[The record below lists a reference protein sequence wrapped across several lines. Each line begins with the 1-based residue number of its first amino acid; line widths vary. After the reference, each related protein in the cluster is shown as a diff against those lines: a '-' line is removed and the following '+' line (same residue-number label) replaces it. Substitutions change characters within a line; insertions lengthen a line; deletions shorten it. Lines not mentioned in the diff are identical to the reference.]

1 MVNLR
6 IPGPTAVP
14 VEVAQAGAAPMI
26 NHRGPEFAAMAART
40 TEGVK
45 KVYQTKNDVVT
56 LSASGTGAMEAAV
69 VNLMAPG
76 EEVLVVS
83 IGEFGDRFINL
94 VQIYGGKLNQLKFEP
109 GLAADV
115 NQIEDALKKNPAI
128 KTVFITHNETSTGV
142 TNPILPDLA
151 KVVHAQDRLLVVD
164 AISSLSSV
172 PVKTDEWDLDVV
184 LSGSQ
189 KGWMTAPGL
198 AFVSMNDRAWAKAA
212 ANPQPRFY
220 FDIKRHQDS
229 LKTGQTPWTPAV
241 SVWFQLDKSLE
252 LMLAE
257 GLDQIFARH
266 HRIATKVRNGARAMG
281 LKLLA
286 AEGVESDTVTAI
298 RVPEG
303 MNGDEIIK
311 TAMQEYDT
319 VFAGGQGGLKG
330 KIVRFG
336 HLGYM
341 TDADIDAGLDALKGS
356 LAKLGYKA

>member
-76 EEVLVVS
+76 EEVLVVT
-83 IGEFGDRFINL
+83 IGEFGDRFVNL
-94 VQIYGGKLNQLKFEP
+94 VQTYGGKATVLKFDP

-115 NQIEDALKKNPAI
+115 NQIEDALKKNSAI
-128 KTVFITHNETSTGV
+128 TTVFITHNETSTGV

-151 KVVHAQDRLLVVD
+151 KVVHAADRLLVVD

-220 FDIKRHQDS
+220 FDIKRHQES
-229 LKTGQTPWTPAV
+229 LKAGQTPWTPAV

-252 LMLAE
+252 LMLVE

-266 HRIATKVRNGARAMG
+266 HRLASKVRNGAKTMG

-286 AEGVESDTVTAI
+286 SEGVESDTVTAI

-303 MNGDEIIK
+303 MNGDDIIK
-311 TAMQEYDT
+311 TAIKEYDT
-319 VFAGGQGGLKG
+319 VFAGGQGALKG
-330 KIVRFG
+330 KIIRFG
-336 HLGYM
+336 HLGHM
-341 TDADIDAGLDALKGS
+341 TDGDIDAGLDALKGS
-356 LAKLGYKA
+356 LAKMGFKA

>member
-14 VEVAQAGAAPMI
+14 DEVAQAGAAPMI

-76 EEVLVVS
+76 EEVLVVT
-83 IGEFGDRFINL
+83 IGEFGDRFVNL
-94 VQIYGGKLNQLKFEP
+94 VQTYGGKLTTLKFEP
-109 GLAADV
+109 GMAADV
-115 NQIEDALKKNPAI
+115 NQIEDALKKNAAI

-151 KVVHAQDRLLVVD
+151 KVVHASDRLLVVD

-220 FDIKRHQDS
+220 FDIKRHHDS
-229 LKTGQTPWTPAV
+229 LKSGQTPWTPAV

-257 GLDQIFARH
+257 GLDQIFDRH
-266 HRIATKVRNGARAMG
+266 HRLASKVRNGAKAMG

-303 MNGDEIIK
+303 MNGDDIIK
-311 TAMQEYDT
+311 TAITEYDT
-319 VFAGGQGGLKG
+319 VFAGGQGALKG
-330 KIVRFG
+330 KIIRFG
-336 HLGYM
+336 HLGHM
-341 TDADIDAGLDALKGS
+341 TDGDIDAGLDALKGS
-356 LAKLGYKA
+356 LAKMGFKA

>member
-14 VEVAQAGAAPMI
+14 VEVAEAGAAPMI
-26 NHRGPEFAAMAART
+26 NHRGPEFAEMAART

-45 KVYQTKNDVVT
+45 KVYQTKNDVLT

-94 VQIYGGKLNQLKFEP
+94 VQIYGGKLTQLKFEA
-109 GLAADV
+109 GTAADV

-128 KTVFITHNETSTGV
+128 TTVFITHNETSTGV

-151 KVVHAQDRLLVVD
+151 KVVHAGNRLLVVD

-198 AFVSMNDRAWAKAA
+198 AFVSMNERAWAKAA

-220 FDIKRHQDS
+220 FDLKRHADS
-229 LKTGQTPWTPAV
+229 LKAGQTPWTPAV

-252 LMLAE
+252 MMLAE

-266 HRIATKVRNGARAMG
+266 HRLASKVRNGAKAMG

-286 AEGVESDTVTAI
+286 SEGVESDTVTAI

-303 MNGDEIIK
+303 LNGDEIIK
-311 TAMQEYDT
+311 VAMNDFDT

-330 KIVRFG
+330 KIIRFG
-336 HLGYM
+336 HLGHM
-341 TDADIDAGLDALKGS
+341 TDSDIDAGLDALKGS
-356 LAKLGYKA
+356 LAKVGFKG